1 MTFQFKK
8 PEDSPGFLLWQ
19 LTNHWQRLQRQ
30 ALIKLGITHAQFVV
44 LAAMLWL
51 SDLNKN
57 EITQKII
64 SELTNIDKM
73 SMSDLVTL
81 LEEKKLI
88 KRQKSKID
96 GRAFS
101 LSLTEKGQ
109 KTALKAVPI
118 VEKIDADFFNSRTP
132 NLARF
137 SSLLK
142 SIILPKRRSRA
153 DCHH

>member
-30 ALIKLGITHAQFVV
+30 ALSKLGITHAQFVV

-51 SDLNKN
+51 SDSDKK

-73 SMSDLVTL
+73 SMSDLVTV
-81 LEEKKLI
+81 LEEKKLL
-88 KRQKSKID
+88 KRQQSKID

-101 LSLTEKGQ
+101 LSLTEKGR
-109 KTALKAVPI
+109 KITLKAVPI
-118 VEKIDADFFNSRTP
+118 VEGIDADFFMKDTP
-132 NLARF
+132 NLVQF
-137 SSLLK
+137 SQLLK
-142 SIILPKRRSRA
+142 KIV
-153 DCHH
+153 

>member
-30 ALIKLGITHAQFVV
+30 ALSKLGITHAQFVV

-51 SDLNKN
+51 SDSDKK

-73 SMSDLVTL
+73 SMSDLVTV
-81 LEEKKLI
+81 LEEKKLL
-88 KRQKSKID
+88 KRQQSKID

-101 LSLTEKGQ
+101 LSLTEKGR
-109 KTALKAVPI
+109 KITLKAVPI
-118 VEKIDADFFNSRTP
+118 VEGIDADFFVKDTP
-132 NLARF
+132 NLVQF
-137 SSLLK
+137 SQLLK
-142 SIILPKRRSRA
+142 KIV
-153 DCHH
+153 